1 MTTVPNWLSVRSL
14 VCVSLAVSP
23 RLCRLAVAASGVDP
37 STFGTVTGGETGWQT
52 PMETVVFRPA
62 WLPPR
67 GFWLT
72 TMLSLA
78 AGQCVTV
85 VAAGIRPAPRKMLV
99 AWSCVCRVT
108 SGTVTVTGCTGV
120 TGTTGDTGV
129 VGVDEA
135 GEAEAELLAREAE
148 LPGLE
153 MTDDGPVV
161 GGAGPG
167 PPRRTAA
174 IAIAEAVPAAGMEL
188 DRTALPDGCK
198 NCPC

>member
-1 MTTVPNWLSVRSL
+1 
-14 VCVSLAVSP
+14 
-23 RLCRLAVAASGVDP
+23 VADADGDSGVP
-37 STFGTVTGGETGWQT
+37 
-52 PMETVVFRPA
+52 
-62 WLPPR
+62 
-67 GFWLT
+67 
-72 TMLSLA
+72 
-78 AGQCVTV
+78 

-167 PPRRTAA
+167 PPRRAAA
-174 IAIAEAVPAAGMEL
+174 IAIAEAIIPSTLRTVVSPSVTVMRCPRGRRVRPGSVAGSSSCKFCRVSSAPA
-188 DRTALPDGCK
+188 
-198 NCPC
+198 